1 MTIPL
6 PILDLKQSG
15 AEHVFRAFIGWW
27 PDAQTRAWLA
37 EQALHAHAI
46 YGGRM
51 MQPDHFHLTLAFL
64 DGSRVSDLQ
73 TLATQMAQWT
83 VPPIKLDLTIRDV
96 FEKPR
101 VVWAGPDESQTQ
113 AMAALQQ
120 WHDEIWAKLTALGWT
135 QPPRRFRPHVSLLR
149 HARIAADQSHCHA
162 LPTQAFVGDGA
173 GLIVSVPAELR
184 SQYHLAALM
193 KPERTG
199 T

>member
-6 PILDLKQSG
+6 PSLDLQQSG
-15 AEHVFRAFIGWW
+15 AEHSFRAFIGWW

-37 EQALHAHAI
+37 EQAQHAQAM
-46 YGGRM
+46 YGGRL

-64 DGSRVSDLQ
+64 DGSRVSDLR
-73 TLATQMAQWT
+73 TLATQMAQWA
-83 VPPIKLDLTIRDV
+83 VPPITLDLTIRDV
-96 FEKPR
+96 FEKPQ

-113 AMAALQQ
+113 ALAALQQ

-149 HARIAADQSHCHA
+149 HARITADQPHCHP
-162 LPTQAFVGDGA
+162 LPRQPFVGDGV
-173 GLIVSVPAELR
+173 GLIVSVPGEQR
-184 SQYHLAALM
+184 SQYHLAAMM

-199 T
+199 A